1 MKKGRIVV
9 LDGYTANPGDLSWA
23 PFEKFGEI
31 QVYDRTL
38 ESEILSRIGSA
49 EIVLTNKTP
58 FTRETFAGL
67 PNLKYLGAMSTGYN
81 VIDVEAAKDM
91 GVTVTFV
98 PEYATYATAQMT
110 IAHLLELSNQV
121 GRHNRL
127 VHEGGW
133 SKSVDFCFTDG
144 PLTEL
149 QNKTLGLVGYG
160 KIARRVAVIAQAL
173 GMKVVAAS
181 RTIDKRLA
189 SGELSSCSP
198 DSDGVYY
205 ASFDALLQSSDM
217 ISFHCP
223 LTPETRGMVNKETI
237 SRMKNGVFLINTSR
251 GPVFEEIDVAQALK
265 SGKIAGAA
273 VDVLSAEPPAGDN
286 PMLTAPNCI
295 ITPHIAWA
303 PRETRQR
310 LLNTV
315 YENLCSFVNGS
326 PQNVVS

>member
-1 MKKGRIVV
+1 MRKLVV
-9 LDGYTANPGDLSWA
+9 LDGYTANPGDLSWK
-23 PFEKFGEI
+23 PFEEFCEI
-31 QVYDRTL
+31 TVYDRTP
-38 ESEILSRIGSA
+38 EDKILSRIGDA
-49 EIVLTNKTP
+49 EIVFTNKTP
-58 FTRETFAGL
+58 FTRRTFESL

-81 VIDVEAAKDM
+81 VIDVVAARET

-133 SKSVDFCFTDG
+133 ARSVDFCFTDG

-149 QNKTLGLVGYG
+149 LQKTLGLVGYG
-160 KIARRVAVIAQAL
+160 KIAGRVAVIAQAL
-173 GMKVVAAS
+173 GMEVLATS
-181 RTIDKRLA
+181 RSIENRLA
-189 SGELSSCSP
+189 SGELP
-198 DSDGVYY
+198 SDFEDGIGVKYV
-205 ASFDALLQSSDM
+205 SFDDLLRRSDV

-223 LTPETRGMVNKETI
+223 LTPETQGLVNNETI

-251 GPVFEEIDVAQALK
+251 GPVLNENDVADALRT
-265 SGKIAGAA
+265 GKLAGAA
-273 VDVLSAEPPAGDN
+273 VDVLSAEPPSADN
-286 PMLTAPNCI
+286 PLLTAPGCI

-303 PRETRQR
+303 PKETRQR

-315 YENLCSFVNGS
+315 YDNLRAFLDGN
-326 PQNVVS
+326 PRNVVS

>member
-1 MKKGRIVV
+1 MRKGVV
-9 LDGYTANPGDLSWA
+9 LDGYTANPGDLSWK
-23 PFEKFGEI
+23 PFEEFCEI
-31 QVYDRTL
+31 TVYDRTPDD
-38 ESEILSRIGSA
+38 EILSRIGDA
-49 EIVLTNKTP
+49 EIVFTNKTP
-58 FTRETFAGL
+58 FTRLTFASL

-81 VIDVEAAKDM
+81 VIDVEAAKEM

-133 SKSVDFCFTDG
+133 AHSVDFCFTSG

-149 QNKTLGLVGYG
+149 LQKTLGLVGYG

-173 GMKVVAAS
+173 GMEVLAAS
-181 RTIDKRLA
+181 RSIENRLL
-189 SGELSSCSP
+189 SGELPSGYK
-198 DSDGVYY
+198 DEIGVKYV
-205 ASFDALLQSSDM
+205 SFDDLLNASDV

-223 LTPETRGMVNKETI
+223 LTPETRGLANSETI
-237 SRMKNGVFLINTSR
+237 SRMKDGAFLINTAR
-251 GPVFEEIDVAQALK
+251 GPVLNEEDVALALQT
-265 SGKIAGAA
+265 GKLAGVA
-273 VDVLSAEPPAGDN
+273 VDVLSTEPPSADN
-286 PMLTAPNCI
+286 PLLTAPGCI

-303 PRETRQR
+303 PKETRQR

-315 YENLCSFVNGS
+315 YDNLRAFLAGS
-326 PQNVVS
+326 PQNVVF